1 MLCLSDNKY
10 CFIHILFLHLHL
22 IILKCNQH
30 IMNQKDQ
37 IIDQIVSVVN
47 KTAPH
52 SQVFLYGSRARGNAG
67 KSSDWDVLIL
77 MNKNK
82 VSFSDETNFMDA
94 FYELELE
101 TGEVLSPLIYS
112 KNEWKKKYSKTPLF
126 ENIKRDGIQIL

>member
-1 MLCLSDNKY
+1 
-10 CFIHILFLHLHL
+10 
-22 IILKCNQH
+22 
-30 IMNQKDQ
+30 MNQKTQ
-37 IIDQIVSVVN
+37 IIDRIVSVVN
-47 KTAPH
+47 KTVPH

-82 VSFSDETNFMDA
+82 VTFSDETNFMDA

>member
-1 MLCLSDNKY
+1 MNPNEL
-10 CFIHILFLHLHL
+10 L
-22 IILKCNQH
+22 INR
-30 IMNQKDQ
+30 
-37 IIDQIVSVVN
+37 IVSVVN

-52 SQVFLYGSRARGNAG
+52 SQVFLFGSRARGTAR
-67 KSSDWDVLIL
+67 KSSDWDLLIL

-82 VSFSDETNFMDA
+82 ITFTDETNFMNA

-112 KNEWKKKYSKTPLF
+112 KNEWKEKYLHTPLF